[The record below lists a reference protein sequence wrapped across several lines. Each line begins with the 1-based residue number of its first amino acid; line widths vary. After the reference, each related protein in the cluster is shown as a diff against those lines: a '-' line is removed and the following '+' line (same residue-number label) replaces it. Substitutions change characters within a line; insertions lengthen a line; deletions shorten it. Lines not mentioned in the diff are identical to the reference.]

1 MIWSQW
7 RENTGEPLVRRLE
20 RNMPRDFLSIAT
32 AQSILTADVADNL
45 SQESER
51 TGASVETLVA
61 RKGLM
66 SAIQMDVVQTLLR
79 PTEVVPGYELLSV
92 IGHGGMGVVYRAKQI
107 TLDRIVA
114 IKTILVGQ
122 MSDPQM
128 AARFEQEARAVARL
142 QHPNIIAAIDFGQ
155 HDGRLFFVMEL
166 VEGDDLEAFIKQ
178 ERVAGRL
185 AFVTESLAWGL
196 ARQTASGLSHAAEQG
211 IVHRDIKPANLLLIE
226 PPAGFPLP
234 PGMPLVK
241 IADFGLA
248 FLTSNEAEQKTR
260 LTAANTTVG
269 SPHYIAPEQLG
280 GQPVDARADIYAL
293 GATLFHLLA
302 GQPPYAGLSLTQI
315 LSQKLTA
322 DAPRLIEKRRD
333 ISAQTDALVAA
344 MMSRQPEQRVASY
357 QQLLTQIDEITR
369 QLSSE
374 TLTELP
380 AMSSLSATAAFPSPS
395 NEPSAF
401 AVTTKL
407 QIPTTNVSSKSPTAA
422 TGISDPLAST
432 SAVVAS
438 NETRWTRR
446 RVVATAAGTALL
458 LGTSGWA
465 ARTFLGSATRR
476 DQPRQQLVPGG
487 WSEPLFDG
495 KSLQQWLPR
504 SGAWQLAQDDDGA
517 TVLAGTNG
525 VVSRKLIRNDEGS
538 TRSLEHFALTL
549 AIRLHDANA
558 VELHFGILRGADDN
572 GVRLAIRLE
581 RDTARLV
588 RRSADRGS
596 SQPISEPVSLQDVH
610 EQPRVLKLVRDAT
623 HWFAFVDTQLLGAL
637 TLAGQPELAEFRLLA
652 EAGPAWI
659 SDVEIEELRKP

>member
-1 MIWSQW
+1 
-7 RENTGEPLVRRLE
+7 
-20 RNMPRDFLSIAT
+20 MPRDFLSIAT
-32 AQSILTADVADNL
+32 AQSILTAELADNL
-45 SQESER
+45 SRESER
-51 TGASVETLVA
+51 MGESIETLVA
-61 RKGLM
+61 RRGLM
-66 SAIQMDVVQTLLR
+66 SAVQMDIVQTLLR
-79 PTEVVPGYELLSV
+79 PSEVVPGYELLSV

-128 AARFEQEARAVARL
+128 TARFEQEARAVARL

-166 VEGDDLEAFIKQ
+166 VEGDDLETFIKQ

-269 SPHYIAPEQLG
+269 SPHYMAPEQLG
-280 GQPVDARADIYAL
+280 GQAVDARADIYAL
-293 GATLFHLLA
+293 GATVFHLLA
-302 GQPPYAGLSLTQI
+302 GQPPYSGLSLTQI

-333 ISAQTDALVAA
+333 ITAQTDALIAA

-357 QQLLTQIDEITR
+357 KQLLAQIDEVTR

-380 AMSSLSATAAFPSPS
+380 AMSSMSATAAFPSPS

-407 QIPTTNVSSKSPTAA
+407 QIPTTVTNAESLTEATA
-422 TGISDPLAST
+422 GSDPLTTT
-432 SAVVAS
+432 SIVSAPNDAHR
-438 NETRWTRR
+438 NQR
-446 RVVATAAGTALL
+446 RVVLSLAVGALAF
-458 LGTSGWA
+458 GVGGWA
-465 ARTFLGSATRR
+465 TRTFLGSGSRR
-476 DQPRQQLVPGG
+476 DQARQQLVPSG

-495 KSLQQWLPR
+495 KSLKQWLPR
-504 SGAWQLAQDDDGA
+504 SGAWQLAQDEDGA
-517 TVLAGTNG
+517 SVLAGTNG
-525 VVSRKLIRNDEGS
+525 VVSRKLTRNDEGS
-538 TRSLEHFALTL
+538 VRSLEHFALTL
-549 AIRLHDANA
+549 AVRLHQANA

-581 RDTARLV
+581 RDSARLV

-596 SQPISEPVSLQDVH
+596 IQPISESVPLQEVR
-610 EQPRVLKLVRDAT
+610 EQPRVLRLVRDT
-623 HWFAFVDTQLLGAL
+623 MHWFAFVDTQLLGAL
-637 TLAGQPELAEFRLLA
+637 ILAGQPELAEFRMLA

-659 SDVEIEELRKP
+659 SDVEVEELRTP